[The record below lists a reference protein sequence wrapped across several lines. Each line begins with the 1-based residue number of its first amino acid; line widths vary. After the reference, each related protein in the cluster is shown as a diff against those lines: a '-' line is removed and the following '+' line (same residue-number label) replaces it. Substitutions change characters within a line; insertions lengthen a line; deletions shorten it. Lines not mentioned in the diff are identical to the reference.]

1 MLKKLNM
8 PRVEIFIHEKVIVF
22 ISALRAKVHVKL
34 RFG

>member
-8 PRVEIFIHEKVIVF
+8 LRVEIFIYEKVIAF
-22 ISALRAKVHVKL
+22 ISALRAKVSVKP